1 MKKFLKN
8 IILFTSGIFLFVVIV
23 IVFSNKKIN
32 ETPVFKVPL
41 NVSTLILG
49 HSHSQNSF
57 NDSLI
62 HNTKN
67 FSQSGEIYFYSFLK
81 LKKVVSINDNIK
93 NVFVEFSNNQ
103 ICLDMEKWTKN
114 EEYISYKVPKYAPIM
129 DVNDYKYI
137 ISQNPIAFVKTIPIL
152 FQKNLHCVLFN
163 EKDYIKYSDWG
174 GFFRDKNIKVDSLL
188 LARKTNP
195 VKPILGKDYTEIN
208 LKYLDKIIRFCKIN
222 NINVYL
228 VRSPQH
234 KEYTG
239 VSNEKKYQELL
250 NNRYKDVSFLDFNN
264 FPLLNEEYRDLDHL
278 NYKGARKFSIF
289 FNTLLIKG
297 MLDKK
302 DKQEFIDSEMKKLSK
317 NIGLHD

>member
-1 MKKFLKN
+1 MKSFLKN
-8 IILFTSGIFLFVVIV
+8 TILFALGAVLFVVIT
-23 IVFSNKKIN
+23 IVFSNKKIDKA
-32 ETPVFKVPL
+32 PVFKVPR

-62 HNTKN
+62 NNSKN

-81 LKKVVSINDNIK
+81 LKKVVSINDKIK
-93 NVFVEFSNNQ
+93 NVFVEFTNNQ

-137 ISQNPIAFVKTIPIL
+137 LSQNPIAFVKTIPIL
-152 FQKNLHCVLFN
+152 FQKNLHCVLFK
-163 EKDYIKYSDWG
+163 ERDYIKYSDWG
-174 GFFRDKNIKVDSLL
+174 GFFRDKKMKVDSLL
-188 LARKTNP
+188 LARKANP
-195 VKPILGKDYTEIN
+195 VKPNLGNDYTEIN
-208 LKYLDKIIRFCKIN
+208 LKYLDKIISFCKSN
-222 NINVYL
+222 KINVYL

-234 KEYTG
+234 KEYTS
-239 VSNEKKYQELL
+239 VSNDKKYQELL
-250 NNRYKDVSFLDFNN
+250 NNRYKNSSFLDFNN

-289 FNTLLIKG
+289 FNDLLKNGLLEKTNKQQFINQEIK
-297 MLDKK
+297 K
-302 DKQEFIDSEMKKLSK
+302 IKL
-317 NIGLHD
+317 ND